1 MKSSISLYILAL
13 ATLIACQTDKQSS
26 QHTEMPLGEE
36 GIPDMSIYHLPD
48 SWTTQH
54 GDSISF
60 VDLKGDPLVVVM
72 IYTACRTAC
81 PRLVADMR
89 QIEQKVIKETEQSVK
104 YVLVSIDPENDTP
117 EKLLKFAEENGMHGE
132 QWLFLRGTKDGVRE
146 FANILSVKY
155 KKINPIDFSHSN
167 IISVFDAQ
175 GVLKYQKEGL
185 GLENNE
191 IVKHVASIAGN

>member
-1 MKSSISLYILAL
+1 MKTYISLI
-13 ATLIACQTDKQSS
+13 LIAVLFSCQPDDPVGQNA
-26 QHTEMPLGEE
+26 HIPFAEE
-36 GIPDMSIYHLPD
+36 EIPDMSIYHLPE
-48 SWTTQH
+48 SWTTQY
-54 GDSISF
+54 GDPISF
-60 VDLKGDPLVVVM
+60 VDLKGEPLVVVM

-89 QIEQKVIKETEQSVK
+89 QIEEKVSKETKEPVK
-104 YVLVSIDPENDTP
+104 YVMVSIDPENDTP
-117 EKLLKFAEENGMHGE
+117 DKLMKFAEDNGMKGD
-132 QWLFLRGTKDGVRE
+132 QWLFLRGTDEGVRD

-191 IVKHVASIAGN
+191 IIKHVAKVAQK